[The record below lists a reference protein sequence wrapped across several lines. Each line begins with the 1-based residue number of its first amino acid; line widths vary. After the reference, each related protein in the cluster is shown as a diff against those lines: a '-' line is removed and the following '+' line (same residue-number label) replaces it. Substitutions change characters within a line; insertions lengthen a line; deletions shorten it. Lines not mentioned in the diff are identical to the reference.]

1 MESAMRNCTCVRLE
15 IRAWINHRFSAF
27 EMRTGPLN
35 TVRNKD
41 KHAANQAFSDN

>member
-1 MESAMRNCTCVRLE
+1 MESAMRNCTCVGLE
-15 IRAWINHRFSAF
+15 IRAWINHRFRDSAF

-41 KHAANQAFSDN
+41 KQ